1 MTGFCGWIGGGGRDD
16 AASVLAAMAAGLP
29 DLDVAVCATHV
40 GPVASLA
47 LRGRS
52 REGGWHQE
60 GDLLA
65 AIQGYP
71 RWTDPELAALARAY
85 KANGKGLLA
94 KLRGAFAIAV
104 LDGTT
109 KKALLAIDRF
119 GIQPL
124 CYALR
129 GDGTLLFG
137 GRRSHGVR

>member
-1 MTGFCGWIGGGGRDD
+1 
-16 AASVLAAMAAGLP
+16 
-29 DLDVAVCATHV
+29 
-40 GPVASLA
+40 
-47 LRGRS
+47 
-52 REGGWHQE
+52 
-60 GDLLA
+60 LA

-129 GDGTLLFG
+129 GDGALLFG

>member
-1 MTGFCGWIGGGGRDD
+1 
-16 AASVLAAMAAGLP
+16 
-29 DLDVAVCATHV
+29 
-40 GPVASLA
+40 
-47 LRGRS
+47 
-52 REGGWHQE
+52 
-60 GDLLA
+60 LA

-71 RWTDPELAALARAY
+71 RWTDPELAALAHSEGDALALARAF